1 MQQYGSYPRYTFPRR
16 QDFFKDSSVGEK
28 GAGKL
33 NLFPTNKFVGNRFVG
48 KRKSFHSGF
57 TLAFQRALVYISIMK
72 KYKSIAAVL
81 GLVMLSFIPIGAQKD
96 KMVLF
101 PEREY
106 VKRHS
111 EIFFKKV
118 NLGFPPLSRVEFFVK
133 SETYPSA
140 YINLSETI
148 SKNEYLQKI
157 LPRFAEQNYSL
168 IEIFNNQFKGNL
180 TIETYPQTLKKLN
193 ISEVKFHLLIVHTIY
208 NDYHK
213 SRLSGDNAFKLWNI
227 LLKSTE
233 TAYKA
238 KGNPVEK
245 AAILSLS
252 SHFVFFNKT
261 EKWKKKARK
270 LLKKIPLSSINDPDA
285 LLILGN

>member
-1 MQQYGSYPRYTFPRR
+1 M
-16 QDFFKDSSVGEK
+16 
-28 GAGKL
+28 
-33 NLFPTNKFVGNRFVG
+33 N
-48 KRKSFHSGF
+48 
-57 TLAFQRALVYISIMK
+57 IMK
-72 KYKSIAAVL
+72 NYKSIAAVL
-81 GLVMLSFIPIGAQKD
+81 CLVVLGSVFPAAAQKD

-106 VKRHS
+106 VKKHS

-118 NLGFPPLSRVEFFVK
+118 NLGFPLLSRVEFFVK

-148 SKNEYLQKI
+148 SKIEYLQKI
-157 LPRFAEQNYSL
+157 LPRFGEQNYSL
-168 IEIFNNQFKGNL
+168 IESFNDQFKETL

-193 ISEVKFHLLIVHTIY
+193 ISEVKFHLLLVHTIY
-208 NDYHK
+208 DDYKK

-233 TAYKA
+233 TAYKE

-252 SHFVFFNKT
+252 SHFVFFNKA
-261 EKWKKKARK
+261 EKWKKKAQK

-285 LLILGN
+285 SLILGN

>member
-1 MQQYGSYPRYTFPRR
+1 
-16 QDFFKDSSVGEK
+16 
-28 GAGKL
+28 
-33 NLFPTNKFVGNRFVG
+33 
-48 KRKSFHSGF
+48 
-57 TLAFQRALVYISIMK
+57 MK

-81 GLVMLSFIPIGAQKD
+81 GLIMLGAAPIGAQKG

-106 VKRHS
+106 VRKHS

-140 YINLSETI
+140 YINLSEAIT
-148 SKNEYLQKI
+148 KNEYLQKI
-157 LPRFAEQNYSL
+157 LPRFGEQNYSL
-168 IEIFNNQFKGNL
+168 IESFNGQFKEAL

-193 ISEVKFHLLIVHTIY
+193 ISEVKFHLLLVHTIY

-227 LLKSTE
+227 LLKLTE
-233 TAYKA
+233 TVYKE
-238 KGNPVEK
+238 KGNPVER

-252 SHFVFFNKT
+252 SHFAFFNKA

-270 LLKKIPLSSINDPDA
+270 LLKKIPLSSINNPDA
-285 LLILGN
+285 VLILGS